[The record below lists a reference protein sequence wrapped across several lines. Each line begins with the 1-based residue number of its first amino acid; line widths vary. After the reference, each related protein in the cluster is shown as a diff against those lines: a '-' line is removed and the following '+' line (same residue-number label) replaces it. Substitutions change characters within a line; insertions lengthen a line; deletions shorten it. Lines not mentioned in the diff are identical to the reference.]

1 MLDMIN
7 TEKDEEQQSLLHAH
21 ELINAQDEQ
30 IQLQA
35 AKIQQQA
42 AVVEEQATLTKRL
55 EEKLKKVEEALKRPR
70 NVSSFEAFCESGD
83 LISNQDTRKKQ
94 KWLYDLGKKK
104 VCTIHKGYDD

>member
-30 IQLQA
+30 IQQQA

-42 AVVEEQATLTKRL
+42 ALTKRL
-55 EEKLKKVEEALKRPR
+55 EEKLKKVEEALKRPN

-83 LISNQDTRKKQ
+83 LISNQDTRKKE
-94 KWLYDLGKKK
+94 KWLYDLGKKQ
-104 VCTIHKGYDD
+104 TMYYTQGI